1 MKNWKYFMMTSI
13 VGSALMLGACG
24 NGDKA
29 NESSKGASQT
39 AESNANAESSE
50 KLEGKISGDGSS
62 TVSPIMEA
70 IVEEYSAEQPKV
82 QVSVGVSGTGGGF
95 EKFINGETDFSNA
108 SRPIKDEEA
117 AKLKEKKIDYTE
129 MKIAYDGLSIVV
141 NKENTWLKDATVK
154 ELKEIWIESGKEK
167 KWSDINPKWPNE
179 KIVYY
184 SPGTESGT
192 YDYFVN
198 DILEGKDLVKS
209 ATLSEDDN
217 VLVKGVESDKNAIGY
232 FGFAY
237 YLANKDKLQIVKVDG
252 VEPTH
257 DTIKSGE
264 YTPLSRPLFVYVK
277 NEAVKNNPVMYNFL
291 EYTIKNAGAMAEAVG
306 YVQSPEEDYTN
317 DQKELEALK

>member
-1 MKNWKYFMMTSI
+1 MKSWKYLMLTTV
-13 VGSALMLGACG
+13 VGSALLLGACG
-24 NGDKA
+24 NETD
-29 NESSKGASQT
+29 SKSNTNAS
-39 AESNANAESSE
+39 ASDSE
-50 KLEGKISGDGSS
+50 QLQGKLSGDGSS
-62 TVSPIMEA
+62 TVAPIMEA
-70 IVEEYSAEQPKV
+70 VVEEYAAQQPKV

-108 SRPIKDEEA
+108 SRPIKEEEA
-117 AKLKEKKIDYTE
+117 TKLKEKNIDYTE

-141 NKENTWLKDATVK
+141 NKENTWLKDATVE
-154 ELKEIWIESGKEK
+154 ELKEIWIEDGTEK
-167 KWSDINPKWPNE
+167 KWSDINKAWPNE

-198 DILEGKDLVKS
+198 DILAGKDLVKH

-217 VLVKGVESDKNAIGY
+217 VLVKGVESDENAIGY

-237 YLANKDKLQIVKVDG
+237 YIANKEKLQVVKIDG

-257 DTIKSGE
+257 ATIKSGE

-277 NEAVKNNPVMYNFL
+277 NEAVKDNPVMYNFL
-291 EYTIKNAGAMAEAVG
+291 DYMIENSGDLAESVG
-306 YVQSPEEDYTN
+306 YVKSPDSDYEK
-317 DQKELEALK
+317 DKENLETLK

>member
-13 VGSALMLGACG
+13 VGSALILGACG
-24 NGDKA
+24 NS
-29 NESSKGASQT
+29 NSESSKGSSTTSQT
-39 AESNANAESSE
+39 DAQAGENE

-62 TVSPIMEA
+62 TVAPIMEA
-70 IVEEYSAEQPKV
+70 IVEEYSAVQPKV

-95 EKFINGETDFSNA
+95 EKFINGETDFSDA
-108 SRPIKDEEA
+108 SRPIKEEEA
-117 AKLKEKKIDYTE
+117 AKLKEKNIDYTE
-129 MKIAYDGLSIVV
+129 LKIAFDGLSIVV
-141 NKENTWLKDATVK
+141 NKENTWLKDATVD
-154 ELKEIWIESGKEK
+154 EIKKIWLEDGKEK

-198 DILEGKDLVKS
+198 DILEGKDIVKS

-237 YLANKDKLQIVKVDG
+237 YVANKDKLQVVKVDG

-257 DTIKSGE
+257 DTIESGE

-277 NEAVKNNPVMYNFL
+277 NEAVKNNSVMYNFT
-291 EYTIKNAGAMAEAVG
+291 EYMVKNAGPMAEAVG
-306 YVQSPEEDYTN
+306 YVKAPEDVYKEDLA
-317 DQKELEALK
+317 KVEKLKK

>member
-1 MKNWKYFMMTSI
+1 MKNWKYFMMTGI
-13 VGSALMLGACG
+13 VGSALILGACG
-24 NGDKA
+24 NDEKS
-29 NESSKGASQT
+29 NSSSNSSSSS
-39 AESNANAESSE
+39 AESNASASDHE
-50 KLEGKISGDGSS
+50 KLEGKLSGDGSS
-62 TVSPIMEA
+62 TVAPIMEA

-95 EKFINGETDFSNA
+95 EKFINGETDFSDA

-117 AKLKEKKIDYTE
+117 AKLKEKGIDYTE

-154 ELKEIWIESGKEK
+154 ELKEIWIESGKDK
-167 KWSDINPKWPNE
+167 KWSDINSKWPNE

-198 DILEGKDLVKS
+198 DILEGKDIVKS

-237 YLANKDKLQIVKVDG
+237 YIANKDKLSVVKVDG

-277 NEAVKNNPVMYNFL
+277 NEAVKSNPVMYNFMK
-291 EYTIKNAGAMAEAVG
+291 YAIDNAGDLAESVG
-306 YVQSPEEDYTN
+306 YVRSPDEDYSEDLT
-317 DQKELEALK
+317 KLEALK

>member
-1 MKNWKYFMMTSI
+1 MKSWKYVMVTTV
-13 VGSALMLGACG
+13 VGSALFLGACG
-24 NGDKA
+24 NDGDS
-29 NESSKGASQT
+29 NSQT
-39 AESNANAESSE
+39 KSNVSASNSE
-50 KLEGKISGDGSS
+50 QLQGKLSGDGSS
-62 TVSPIMEA
+62 TVAPIMEA
-70 IVEEYSAEQPKV
+70 VVEEYAAEQPKV

-108 SRPIKDEEA
+108 SRPIKEEEA
-117 AKLKEKKIDYTE
+117 AKLKEKNIDYTE

-141 NKENTWLKDATVK
+141 NKENTWLKDATVD
-154 ELKEIWIESGKEK
+154 ELKQIWIEDGSEK
-167 KWSDINPKWPNE
+167 KWSDINKDWPNE
-179 KIVYY
+179 KIVFY

-198 DILEGKDLVKS
+198 DILEGKDLVKN

-237 YLANKDKLQIVKVDG
+237 YIANKEKLQIVKIDG

-257 DTIKSGE
+257 ETIKSGE

-277 NEAVKNNPVMYNFL
+277 NEAVKENPVMYNFL
-291 EYTIKNAGAMAEAVG
+291 AYMIDNSGDLAESVG
-306 YVQSPEEDYTN
+306 YVKSPDSDYEED
-317 DQKELEALK
+317 KESLEKLK

>member
-1 MKNWKYFMMTSI
+1 MMTSI
-13 VGSALMLGACG
+13 VSSALILGACG
-24 NGDKA
+24 KEDAAKDSASKA
-29 NESSKGASQT
+29 NSTSNTS
-39 AESNANAESSE
+39 AESKEQ
-50 KLEGKISGDGSS
+50 LEGSISGDGSS
-62 TVSPIMEA
+62 TVAPIMEG
-70 IVEEYSAEQPKV
+70 IVEEYSATQPKV

-117 AKLKEKKIDYTE
+117 AKLKEKGIDYTE

-141 NKENTWLKDATVK
+141 NKENTWLKDATVD
-154 ELKEIWIESGKEK
+154 ELKKIWIEDGKEK
-167 KWSDINPKWPNE
+167 KWSDINKAWPNE

-198 DILEGKDLVKS
+198 DILEEADLVKS

-237 YLANKDKLQIVKVDG
+237 YVANKDKLQIVKVNG

-264 YTPLSRPLFVYVK
+264 YTPLSRPLFTYVK
-277 NEAVKNNPVMYNFL
+277 NDAVKNNPVMYNFV
-291 EYTIKNAGAMAEAVG
+291 EYAIKNAGEMAEAVG
-306 YVQSPEEDYTN
+306 YVKTPDSDYDKDLQSLS
-317 DQKELEALK
+317 ELK

>member
-1 MKNWKYFMMTSI
+1 MMTSI

>member
-1 MKNWKYFMMTSI
+1 MKNWKYLMMTTV
-13 VGSALMLGACG
+13 VGSALLLGACG
-24 NGDKA
+24 N
-29 NESSKGASQT
+29 ESSTK
-39 AESNANAESSE
+39 ESNSASESNEKAGSNE
-50 KLEGKISGDGSS
+50 KLEGSISGDGSS
-62 TVSPIMEA
+62 TVAPIMEGV
-70 IVEEYSAEQPKV
+70 VEEYSATQPKV
-82 QVSVGVSGTGGGF
+82 KVSVGVSGTGGGF

-108 SRPIKDEEA
+108 SRPIKEEEA
-117 AKLKEKKIDYTE
+117 AKLKEKSIDYTE

-141 NKENTWLKDATVK
+141 NKENDWMKDVTVE
-154 ELKEIWIESGKEK
+154 ELKKIWTEDGTEK
-167 KWSDINPKWPNE
+167 KWSDINKAWPNE

-198 DILEGKDLVKS
+198 DILEEADLVKS

-237 YLANKDKLQIVKVDG
+237 YVANKEKLQIVKVNG

-291 EYTIKNAGAMAEAVG
+291 EYMIRNSGEMAEAVG
-306 YVQSPEEDYTN
+306 YVKTPEADY
-317 DQKELEALK
+317 DKDLESLEKLK